1 MYESFYGL
9 KEKPFSML
17 PDPGFMY
24 LSKKHQKALTL
35 FEYGLMS
42 NAGFCVISGEIG
54 SGKTTLLR
62 KLLDNMSRKITVGMI
77 TNTHKQFGELLDW
90 VLSAFDIHERGL
102 NEVEKHQR
110 FIDFLLEQYAAKKTT
125 LLIVDEAQNMTPD
138 KLEELRMLSNI
149 NTGKD
154 QVLQV
159 ILSGQPELQDTLRL
173 PEMKQFIQRIA
184 VDYHLVSLNE
194 EETLGYIEHRLSVAG
209 ADKPIFTK
217 EAGEMLHKYSGG
229 TPRLLNLLCD
239 TAMVYGFADQKE
251 IIDDDIVAEMILE
264 RMQDSLVP
272 LVCTES
278 PQKKGKGSVSKAS
291 PAEEPVVEGTADN
304 DPGGK
309 ILQASETEKNTLI
322 DSDDNAQDTAQAEV
336 VDAVEQNEKVGNEN
350 DVPSVQ
356 EENELADTDESESDV
371 ESSADEAS
379 SVTVSPETLPATPY
393 FFKPLVVALAVL
405 VLILLV
411 YALNLDTDDSIAPAV
426 PDNQTT
432 PEEINSEEAQ
442 SLPAEIESAVPDAM
456 KQQLEDARKTQE
468 EMERRQQEDSARLKA
483 LEEQAVLLQKERDQ
497 AVKKAKVE
505 EEKRL
510 AEEETARIATEKE
523 ALAKQ
528 AAEKAI
534 EEAEISAREAAVRAE
549 QRIKD
554 ELAKEA
560 ALKAEQE
567 ALEKQQEQ
575 EAAAQAKAA
584 EKKALEEANCDGPA
598 ARFLSTCR

>member
-1 MYESFYGL
+1 MN
-9 KEKPFSML
+9 
-17 PDPGFMY
+17 
-24 LSKKHQKALTL
+24 
-35 FEYGLMS
+35 

-229 TPRLLNLLCD
+229 TPRTLNLLRH
-239 TAMVYGFADQKE
+239 TAMVNGFADQKE
-251 IIDDDIVAEMILE
+251 IIDHDIVAERILE

-272 LVCTES
+272 LVCTE
-278 PQKKGKGSVSKAS
+278 
-291 PAEEPVVEGTADN
+291 
-304 DPGGK
+304 
-309 ILQASETEKNTLI
+309 
-322 DSDDNAQDTAQAEV
+322 
-336 VDAVEQNEKVGNEN
+336 
-350 DVPSVQ
+350 
-356 EENELADTDESESDV
+356 
-371 ESSADEAS
+371 
-379 SVTVSPETLPATPY
+379 
-393 FFKPLVVALAVL
+393 
-405 VLILLV
+405 
-411 YALNLDTDDSIAPAV
+411 
-426 PDNQTT
+426 
-432 PEEINSEEAQ
+432 
-442 SLPAEIESAVPDAM
+442 
-456 KQQLEDARKTQE
+456 
-468 EMERRQQEDSARLKA
+468 
-483 LEEQAVLLQKERDQ
+483 
-497 AVKKAKVE
+497 
-505 EEKRL
+505 
-510 AEEETARIATEKE
+510 
-523 ALAKQ
+523 
-528 AAEKAI
+528 
-534 EEAEISAREAAVRAE
+534 
-549 QRIKD
+549 
-554 ELAKEA
+554 
-560 ALKAEQE
+560 
-567 ALEKQQEQ
+567 
-575 EAAAQAKAA
+575 
-584 EKKALEEANCDGPA
+584 
-598 ARFLSTCR
+598 